1 METKEK
7 NGNEATPRIEFSD
20 EQIEI
25 FARRIMPEIKKY
37 FADEN
42 VKKSF
47 KNGKRNKKIYSRNI
61 FDRLVISSWAIGFE
75 LSIALLFFLH

>member
-1 METKEK
+1 METKGK
-7 NGNEATPRIEFSD
+7 NGNDSTTKIEFSD

-42 VKKSF
+42 VKKEF
-47 KNGKRNKKIYSRNI
+47 QEWQKKRHADKI
-61 FDRLVISSWAIGFE
+61 E
-75 LSIALLFFLH
+75 